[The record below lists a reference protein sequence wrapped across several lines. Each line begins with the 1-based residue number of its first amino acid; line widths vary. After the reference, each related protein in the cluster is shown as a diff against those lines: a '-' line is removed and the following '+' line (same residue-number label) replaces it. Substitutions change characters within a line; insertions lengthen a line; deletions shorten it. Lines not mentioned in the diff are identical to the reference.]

1 MSALVIDRVVHGELI
16 RLGRKRML
24 AGTAVAIALFAA
36 VATLAVYLSAD
47 AVARP
52 GSREP
57 SLAVLSAAGG
67 GTEAF
72 ATGVSFVGFP
82 VLVVLIAA
90 FASEFSLGTFR
101 ALLLREPSRL
111 RLLVG
116 KFAGMWLFVAGGLV
130 VAEVVTFLL
139 SLAVAPT
146 QDVSTSAWSSLD
158 SVGPALGDYGTALLA
173 VTGWAVFGMAV
184 GVLVRTTALALA
196 VGIVWAGPI
205 EHILQDSWTAAGR
218 WFPGLLLEATA
229 VGGTPDVSLG
239 RAVALLSGY
248 AVVALGVTAWVVSR
262 RDVTA

>member
-1 MSALVIDRVVHGELI
+1 MSTMMMGRVVHGELL
-16 RLGRKRML
+16 RLSRKRL
-24 AGTAVAIALFAA
+24 VAGTAVAIAAFAA

-47 AVARP
+47 DVVNP

-57 SLAVLSAAGG
+57 SLAVLRAAGG

-101 ALLLREPSRL
+101 ALLLRQPSRM
-111 RLLVG
+111 RLLAG
-116 KFAGMWLFVAGGLV
+116 KFVGMWLFAAAGLL
-130 VAEVVTFLL
+130 VAEVVTFLM
-139 SLAVAPT
+139 SLAIAPT
-146 QDVSTSAWSSLD
+146 QDVSTSAWFSLD

-196 VGIVWAGPI
+196 VGIVWAGPV
-205 EHILQDSWTAAGR
+205 EHILQDSWSAASR
-218 WFPGLLLEATA
+218 TFPGLLLEATA

-239 RAVALLSGY
+239 RAVALLGVY
-248 AVVALGVTAWVVSR
+248 AAIALAVTGWVVSR